1 MKTKCNVFFSCYC
14 VLFSLDFSVQVE
26 KTKVF
31 YQYMVNTEKQMEF
44 SFFLVCFVAC
54 LAKYIIE

>member
-1 MKTKCNVFFSCYC
+1 MFY
-14 VLFSLDFSVQVE
+14 LDFSVQVE

-44 SFFLVCFVAC
+44 SFFLVCFVAW
-54 LAKYIIE
+54 LNA